1 MNNVTLPFEVPQS
14 EFVPAE
20 FVTSSEVDG
29 VPPKYG
35 RDDCGCGDTEN
46 CDECREHLEQFRR
59 NAKKVRADWRRER
72 QRKMRE
78 MGIDERL

>member
-1 MNNVTLPFEVPQS
+1 MSKVTLPFQVPQS

-29 VPPKYG
+29 VPPKYS
-35 RDDCGCGDTEN
+35 RDDCGCGDTVN
-46 CDECREHLEQFRR
+46 CGDCREHLEQFRQ
-59 NAKKVRADWRRER
+59 NAKAVRAQWRRDK

-78 MGIDERL
+78 MGIQE